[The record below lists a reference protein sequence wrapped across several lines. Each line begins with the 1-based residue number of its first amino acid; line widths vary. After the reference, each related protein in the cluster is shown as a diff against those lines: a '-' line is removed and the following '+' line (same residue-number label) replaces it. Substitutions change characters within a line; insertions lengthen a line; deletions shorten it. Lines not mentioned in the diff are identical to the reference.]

1 MGTCI
6 GEYYVVIVLGMKTYY
21 KPMGLYSGGL
31 TIGERFA
38 NEIWGV
44 LYSGGLISGGG
55 RVIGILWFVGNN
67 NPSRSF
73 QSVFAS
79 GSKRGLL
86 TFILTYCAPDN
97 FEAFVQIPA

>member
-1 MGTCI
+1 MWTCI

-55 RVIGILWFVGNN
+55 GGLSEFY
-67 NPSRSF
+67 
-73 QSVFAS
+73 
-79 GSKRGLL
+79 GLL
-86 TFILTYCAPDN
+86 GITTHH
-97 FEAFVQIPA
+97 EASKVSLPQVQNEAY